1 MTYLDIIEI
10 FNRMDRN
17 ILDVKLATYTDTFK
31 KKIAK

>member
-17 ILDVKLATYTDTFK
+17 VLEAKLNTYKENIPLFK
-31 KKIAK
+31 